1 MSVKKK
7 QIYNMWILVDEK
19 LHGCSDFNKKKE
31 YTGVKELF
39 HFTTHMLQNKTN

>member
-1 MSVKKK
+1 MVVVTL
-7 QIYNMWILVDEK
+7 I
-19 LHGCSDFNKKKE
+19 KKE